1 MGLLSDDSHPAAQLH
16 PACEFCIHLNTGLA
30 LAGGENAEGMARGVR
45 FPGSVAHLAYDLSS
59 YTSPVP
65 GYYRRHLHPRQLS
78 IVLRLMTTTLSRRIW
93 YCRPW
98 LATLA
103 IVTLLVISPPARAAE
118 PLEVKIGTLH
128 GQLKFDVEQFQVKP
142 GATVRLTL
150 RNTDEMQ
157 HNLLILAPGENKP
170 MEVAQK
176 AWALG
181 EQAVKKNWVPES
193 PDVLF
198 HTRVVDPQ
206 QSDTITFTAPEQEG
220 DYSYVCTLP
229 GHVFSMKGK
238 MRVSKAD
245 APAIVV
251 AKPVKGKDDNSAQ
264 FHVHVMDE
272 PKIVRAFV
280 DGGPARSIS
289 VGLPGGINYLFDA
302 GQCYVRFG
310 WQGMFLDVGPNVG
323 RGPGDRGGGWCRIL
337 GEKFELG
344 DCGFPISIGSR
355 DAKQVVKFAGY
366 RVRGK
371 DVPQFFF
378 TIDGH
383 RVTQTIRPA
392 PNGLGLQ
399 SEFEFTEDPGGPVY
413 FYVSPH
419 GLNLTSSAGAW
430 QAGRLELSAGEA
442 KKFTV
447 TIARADKVAAKP
459 KTPSEAP

>member
-1 MGLLSDDSHPAAQLH
+1 MLPLPPIIAMSYPSSFFAAH
-16 PACEFCIHLNTGLA
+16 F
-30 LAGGENAEGMARGVR
+30 
-45 FPGSVAHLAYDLSS
+45 
-59 YTSPVP
+59 
-65 GYYRRHLHPRQLS
+65 
-78 IVLRLMTTTLSRRIW
+78 SRRIGSH
-93 YCRPW
+93 RRLLAGLVLILVTGIPW
-98 LATLA
+98 T
-103 IVTLLVISPPARAAE
+103 TRAADAQ
-118 PLEVKIGTLH
+118 EVKIGTLH

-157 HNLLILAPGENKP
+157 HNLLILTPGENKP

-181 EQAVKKNWVPES
+181 ADAVKKNWVPDS

-206 QSDTITFTAPEQEG
+206 GSDTVTFVAPEKEG
-220 DYSYVCTLP
+220 DYPFVCTLP

-245 APAIVV
+245 APAAVV
-251 AKPVKGKDDNSAQ
+251 MAKAEKGKDDTGGQ

-272 PKIVRAFV
+272 PKVIRAFV

-323 RGPGDRGGGWCRIL
+323 RNAGDRGGGSCRIL

-344 DCGFPISIGSR
+344 DSGFPISIGAR
-355 DAKQVVKFAGY
+355 DAKHEVKFAGY

-392 PNGLGLQ
+392 PTGIGLQ
-399 SEFEFTEDPGGPVY
+399 SDFEFADDPRGPVY

-419 GLNLTSSAGAW
+419 GLDLSSTCGTW
-430 QAGRLELSAGEA
+430 HSGRLELQAGEA
-442 KKFTV
+442 RKFSV
-447 TIARADKVAAKP
+447 TIARANKAGAKP

>member
-1 MGLLSDDSHPAAQLH
+1 
-16 PACEFCIHLNTGLA
+16 
-30 LAGGENAEGMARGVR
+30 MA
-45 FPGSVAHLAYDLSS
+45 SQ
-59 YTSPVP
+59 SP
-65 GYYRRHLHPRQLS
+65 YF
-78 IVLRLMTTTLSRRIW
+78 SRRIW
-93 YCRPW
+93 HTRFQTAA
-98 LATLA
+98 LALA
-103 IVTLLVISPPARAAE
+103 MALWIPLAACAGE
-118 PLEVKIGTLH
+118 PVDVKIGTLH

-157 HNLLILAPGENKP
+157 HNLLILVPGENKP

-181 EQAVKKNWVPES
+181 ADAVKKNWTPDS

-206 QSDTITFTAPEQEG
+206 GSDTITFVAPEKEG
-220 DYSYVCTLP
+220 DYFYVCTLP

-245 APAIVV
+245 APAVV
-251 AKPVKGKDDNSAQ
+251 VMAKAEKGKDDTGGK

-272 PKIVRAFV
+272 PKIIRAFV

-323 RGPGDRGGGWCRIL
+323 RNAGDRGGGWCKIL

-344 DCGFPISIGSR
+344 DCGFPLSLGTR
-355 DAKQVVKFAGY
+355 DAKQEVKFAGY

-383 RVTQTIRPA
+383 RVTQTIRASPT
-392 PNGLGLQ
+392 GVGLQ
-399 SEFEFTEDPGGPVY
+399 SDFEFADDPGGPVY

-419 GLNLTSSAGAW
+419 GLDLSSSAGTW
-430 QAGRLELSAGEA
+430 HSGRLELKAGEA
-442 KKFTV
+442 RKFSV
-447 TIARADKVAAKP
+447 TIARADKAGAKP
-459 KTPSEAP
+459 KLPNEAP